1 MFLILKLL
9 IIFLLNKTFAYIEQD
24 IEKILLPAWNSSAKE
39 IPLTLKIFGKVIQL
53 NLRRN
58 ERIVSSKFEAWKRDA
73 KNITE
78 ELIPQL
84 YTSDSC
90 YYFHKNHIS
99 TAAINFCQQHGWE
112 GFVFLKHETLEIRPL
127 QIDFAFL
134 TTIDDLC
141 VKEVINISFGRPHLI
156 KRTSRLSAGP
166 NFRKFDNFKIKR
178 RHVRNTQGKLTIEL
192 AVFFDEAAYR
202 TFMPLLDKDEEKL
215 RMMILAYVNNVQA
228 MFHHPSLGVSIDIS
242 LVHLKI
248 FDKQPS
254 YLPVFDGNS
263 VKLLKAFC
271 KYAKAENSPYDN
283 NPHHWDIGLY
293 LTGVNINGRSLAV
306 AGKSFVGGVCKSN
319 KSCAIAEFGIADS
332 LSSGFT
338 SSIIAAH
345 EIGHVLGMRHDSVLC
360 DYDKG
365 IMSPNM
371 GPVGFMGWSWCSR
384 YTAEELWT
392 TPKCLGDRTKSKDAY
407 DHSRYH
413 DLPGRE
419 WTAKAQCEIFFRD
432 KDANVVSLLDICK
445 SLQCETPHKSRHY
458 FTGPALEGTNCAL
471 KKECRGGECVPIS
484 EPPYILKY
492 YENDNWSEWKE
503 DTCQSSCLVKS
514 KGVKVKRRSCKH
526 GSNRSASCKG
536 PYYDVVL
543 CDDSLL
549 CTEKRKRIDSHIE
562 IKCERVNYFA
572 KKNNF
577 TMTFELY
584 IDIEPGWQAAHDN
597 EKPWKAC
604 TIHCRLKNSSTL
616 YAPRLEMINFN
627 MVPYFPDGTWCHK
640 EDGENYYCRQHYC
653 LPETYSYNG

>member
-1 MFLILKLL
+1 MINEQES
-9 IIFLLNKTFAYIEQD
+9 IITN
-24 IEKILLPAWNSSAKE
+24 
-39 IPLTLKIFGKVIQL
+39 IPLTLKIFGKVILL

-78 ELIPQL
+78 ELISQL
-84 YTSDSC
+84 YTSDPC

-127 QIDFAFL
+127 QIDFASL

-178 RHVRNTQGKLTIEL
+178 RHVRNTQEKLTIEL

-254 YLPVFDGNS
+254 SLPVFDGNS

-271 KYAKAENSPYDN
+271 KYAEARNPPDDN

-293 LTGVNINGRSLAV
+293 LTGVNIYEKSHSDLGRSFL
-306 AGKSFVGGVCKSN
+306 GGVCKSN
-319 KSCAIAEFGIADS
+319 ISCAIVEFGTANSIT
-332 LSSGFT
+332 SGFT
-338 SSIIAAH
+338 SSIAAAH
-345 EIGHVLGMRHDSVLC
+345 EIGHVLGMPHDSVLC
-360 DYDKG
+360 DYDKS
-365 IMSPNM
+365 IMSPSM
-371 GPVGFMGWSWCSR
+371 GHGYMGWSRCSR
-384 YTAEELWT
+384 FTAEELWI
-392 TPKCLGDRTKSKDAY
+392 TPKCLADHTRSEDAL
-407 DHSRYH
+407 DHSSYY
-413 DLPGRE
+413 DSPGRE
-419 WTAKAQCEIFFRD
+419 WTAKAQCEIFFCD

-445 SLQCETPHKSRHY
+445 SLQCETPHKNGHY

-471 KKECRGGECVPIS
+471 KKECRGGECVPIF

-492 YENDNWSEWKE
+492 CEDDNWSKWKKS
-503 DTCQSSCLVKS
+503 TCQSSCLVKS

-526 GSNRSASCKG
+526 ESNRTASCEE

-549 CTEKRKRIDSHIE
+549 CTEERKRIDSDIE
-562 IKCERVNYFA
+562 IKCRLVNYFA
-572 KKNNF
+572 KINNL
-577 TMTFELY
+577 TMTFEL
-584 IDIEPGWQAAHDN
+584 DIEPGWQAAHDD

-616 YAPRLEMINFN
+616 YAPRLEMNNFN
-627 MVPYFPDGTWCHK
+627 MIPYFPDGTWCHK
-640 EDGENYYCRQHYC
+640 KDDENYYCRQHYC